1 MYVFVFWLKIN
12 LELYAYILLTAR
24 NIFNETGLGS
34 EVQVAIL
41 YNIKKRRVIKMIENS
56 VATVENAIM
65 VGNHTLPI
73 KEYNNVRVVTF
84 KDIDTVHERPDGT
97 ASRNFR
103 KNREHFVEN
112 EDYFIIE
119 LTADEIR
126 RQFQVGKNAG
136 RTAILIT
143 ESGYLMLVKSF
154 TDDLAWKVQREL
166 VNTYF
171 RVKDITSVVIAM
183 AEKITQLEKSNNDKF
198 NTLEAKIDKVIPTQ
212 SNYYLWKNSIATP
225 LVKTVSN
232 ILGLPIA
239 DTYKVIYDD
248 MVMRGFNQPYAMNRF
263 CNKYKVDSVSTI
275 DAVADVDEYI
285 RMFMDS
291 ANKFLEM
298 NISASDTSTAK
309 SKVNNNIIQ
318 LNQIIDYSTLTV
330 EKIIKPLVELYHD
343 TSVNNAYTYKRVYKI
358 MRSDRSWKALMTRR
372 HCRSKKELV
381 VKFNDIRRDF
391 AKAVNQL
398 MGAGTVEA
406 GGEV

>member
-1 MYVFVFWLKIN
+1 
-12 LELYAYILLTAR
+12 
-24 NIFNETGLGS
+24 
-34 EVQVAIL
+34 
-41 YNIKKRRVIKMIENS
+41 MIENS
-56 VATVENAIM
+56 VETTATTRTSIIKPTIFENEKFGSVRTMTIDNEPWFVGKDVAECLDYKNPRQAII
-65 VGNHTLPI
+65 T
-73 KEYNNVRVVTF
+73 NVDEDDKGVHS
-84 KDIDTVHERPDGT
+84 IDTLGGIQKMT
-97 ASRNFR
+97 
-103 KNREHFVEN
+103 
-112 EDYFIIE
+112 II
-119 LTADEIR
+119 
-126 RQFQVGKNAG
+126 N
-136 RTAILIT
+136 
-143 ESGYLMLVKSF
+143 ESGLYSLILLSHLKKAKEFKHWVTSEVLPSIRKTGSYGVTNVASNNAELLAEIAGLKQEVTEIKSLVTPTQPNYF
-154 TDDLAWKVQREL
+154 LWKKNIANPL
-166 VNTYF
+166 VN
-171 RVKDITSVVIAM
+171 S
-183 AEKITQLEKSNNDKF
+183 
-198 NTLEAKIDKVIPTQ
+198 
-212 SNYYLWKNSIATP
+212 
-225 LVKTVSN
+225 VSN
-232 ILGLPIA
+232 ILGISVA

-298 NISASDTSTAK
+298 NISASDTSIAK
-309 SKVNNNIIQ
+309 SEVNNNIIQ

>member
-1 MYVFVFWLKIN
+1 
-12 LELYAYILLTAR
+12 
-24 NIFNETGLGS
+24 
-34 EVQVAIL
+34 
-41 YNIKKRRVIKMIENS
+41 MIENS

-103 KNREHFVEN
+103 KNRERFVEN

-143 ESGYLMLVKSF
+143 ESGYLILVKSF

-171 RVKDITSVVIAM
+171 RVKDMASVVLAM
-183 AEKITQLEKSNNDKF
+183 AERITQLEKSNNDKF

-309 SKVNNNIIQ
+309 SEVNNNITQ